1 MQHDAVTL
9 EELGTVYVDAPARA
23 RNAFA
28 DGRFFMVS
36 QQRLRDIARQ
46 VRSAQALRLLLDM
59 LCRLEY
65 DARNRIRITQT
76 EIAQALGM
84 RQQNAALALQRLEE
98 AGVVLRERRGQYWL
112 NPEVAWCGRFDQH
125 QSAIDRYHALQM
137 WRCAGVPDDARL
149 IIWEQWET
157 RA

>member
-23 RNAFA
+23 RNAF
-28 DGRFFMVS
+28 DGRFFMAS

-46 VRSAQALRLLLDM
+46 VRSAQALRLLLDL

-65 DARNRIRITQT
+65 DAQNRIKIAQA

-84 RQQNAALALQRLEE
+84 PRQNAALALKRLEE
-98 AGVVLRERRGQYWL
+98 AGVVLRERKGLYWL

-125 QSAIDRYHALQM
+125 QAAIDQYHALQM
-137 WRCAGVPDDARL
+137 WRDAGIPDGERL

-157 RA
+157 LA